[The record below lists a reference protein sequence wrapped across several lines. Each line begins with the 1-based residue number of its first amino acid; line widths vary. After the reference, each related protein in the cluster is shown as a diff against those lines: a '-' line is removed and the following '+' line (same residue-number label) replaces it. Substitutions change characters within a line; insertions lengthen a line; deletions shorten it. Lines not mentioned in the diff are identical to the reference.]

1 MTSENKFVT
10 CHGIGSLEFDLKSHT
25 DLYIGVLVIMPPY

>member
-1 MTSENKFVT
+1 MKSENKFVT
-10 CHGIGSLEFDLKSHT
+10 RYSIGSLEFDLKSRI